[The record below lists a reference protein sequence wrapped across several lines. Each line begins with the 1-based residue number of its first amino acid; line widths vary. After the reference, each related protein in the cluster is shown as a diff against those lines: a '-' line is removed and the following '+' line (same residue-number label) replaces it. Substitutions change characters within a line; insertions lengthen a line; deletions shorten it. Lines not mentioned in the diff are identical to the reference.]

1 MAASLATLEL
11 LRLRIAP
18 SPGRPLERQSL
29 LVLRLDG
36 ALRDVGAS
44 ASVQLACNATGAP
57 AQRLE
62 LLHTA
67 HTPGA
72 ALSVGA
78 GLAALEPLWASPAL
92 WEHGNLSAAPPPPP
106 PPLVFAAR
114 CERCEQ
120 LERSR
125 AASLSLRGC
134 AVRVRGAG
142 AGASHELRP
151 VWRRAAHEAL
161 QWHRAAPPAAAAA
174 AAPPP
179 LNATEPNATARPRI
193 TRAVVGW
200 SGDAL
205 RHRMAAATRLRRRVR
220 AHTELRQG
228 VAEMACRQR
237 VAHEIAEG
245 TTHEV
250 TSMFA
255 LSLTAGTEGFLKA
268 IFDAV
273 ILPLVDI
280 LIYLLVLLLVILIG
294 MGFIMR
300 MVAVL
305 MWTMPLA
312 MELTLGPVVSNMLC
326 ALLTFC
332 LRITVSDG
340 VSETITKLMDAL
352 LMGAL
357 AQAISMVAGPAIT
370 HKIVAL
376 STKPLTFAAARSI
389 TTDLTHAVT
398 HGLTHSV
405 THAIIHKYYCQV
417 STRRPAPPI
426 AAAASSTS
434 HTLPSPPLHSTAST
448 TTSTASTASTTTTT
462 PGSTGCGPRASPS
475 SRRPASRSATSLAAR
490 SRPADDRERS
500 SNSHLSS

>member
-1 MAASLATLEL
+1 MGA
-11 LRLRIAP
+11 
-18 SPGRPLERQSL
+18 RQPH
-29 LVLRLDG
+29 R
-36 ALRDVGAS
+36 
-44 ASVQLACNATGAP
+44 
-57 AQRLE
+57 
-62 LLHTA
+62 
-67 HTPGA
+67 
-72 ALSVGA
+72 
-78 GLAALEPLWASPAL
+78 
-92 WEHGNLSAAPPPPP
+92 APPPPP

-376 STKPLTFAAARSI
+376 DEAAHVRRRAVDHHRPHPRRHARP
-389 TTDLTHAVT
+389 HALG
-398 HGLTHSV
+398 HPRH
-405 THAIIHKYYCQV
+405 HPQV
-417 STRRPAPPI
+417 LLPGEHTPP
-426 AAAASSTS
+426 
-434 HTLPSPPLHSTAST
+434 
-448 TTSTASTASTTTTT
+448 
-462 PGSTGCGPRASPS
+462 
-475 SRRPASRSATSLAAR
+475 RS
-490 SRPADDRERS
+490 
-500 SNSHLSS
+500 

>member
-57 AQRLE
+57 AERLE

-78 GLAALEPLWASPAL
+78 GLAALEPLWTSPAL
-92 WEHGNLSAAPPPPP
+92 WEHGNLTAAPPPPP

-174 AAPPP
+174 ALPP

-376 STKPLTFAAARSI
+376 ATKPLTFAAARSI

-417 STRRPAPPI
+417 STRRS
-426 AAAASSTS
+426 AAAPASSALS
-434 HTLPSPPLHSTAST
+434 HPRVSSPAQYCFYYHEYCQYCFYYNDYTWLHRLW
-448 TTSTASTASTTTTT
+448 
-462 PGSTGCGPRASPS
+462 STGVTELT
-475 SRRPASRSATSLAAR
+475 PAGQPIGNQFGGSISTS
-490 SRPADDRERS
+490 
-500 SNSHLSS
+500 

>member
-1 MAASLATLEL
+1 MRA
-11 LRLRIAP
+11 
-18 SPGRPLERQSL
+18 
-29 LVLRLDG
+29 
-36 ALRDVGAS
+36 
-44 ASVQLACNATGAP
+44 
-57 AQRLE
+57 
-62 LLHTA
+62 
-67 HTPGA
+67 
-72 ALSVGA
+72 
-78 GLAALEPLWASPAL
+78 
-92 WEHGNLSAAPPPPP
+92 
-106 PPLVFAAR
+106 
-114 CERCEQ
+114 RCEQ

-179 LNATEPNATARPRI
+179 FNATEPNATARPRI

-294 MGFIMR
+294 MGFIAR

-352 LMGAL
+352 LMGR
-357 AQAISMVAGPAIT
+357 VGAG
-370 HKIVAL
+370 
-376 STKPLTFAAARSI
+376 
-389 TTDLTHAVT
+389 DLD
-398 HGLTHSV
+398 G
-405 THAIIHKYYCQV
+405 
-417 STRRPAPPI
+417 RRPRDHPQDCRALDEAAHAAPPRGRSPPTSPTPSRT
-426 AAAASSTS
+426 ASPTRSPTPSSTS
-434 HTLPSPPLHSTAST
+434 TTA
-448 TTSTASTASTTTTT
+448 
-462 PGSTGCGPRASPS
+462 R
-475 SRRPASRSATSLAAR
+475 
-490 SRPADDRERS
+490 
-500 SNSHLSS
+500 

>member
-1 MAASLATLEL
+1 
-11 LRLRIAP
+11 
-18 SPGRPLERQSL
+18 
-29 LVLRLDG
+29 
-36 ALRDVGAS
+36 
-44 ASVQLACNATGAP
+44 
-57 AQRLE
+57 
-62 LLHTA
+62 
-67 HTPGA
+67 
-72 ALSVGA
+72 
-78 GLAALEPLWASPAL
+78 
-92 WEHGNLSAAPPPPP
+92 
-106 PPLVFAAR
+106 
-114 CERCEQ
+114 
-120 LERSR
+120 
-125 AASLSLRGC
+125 
-134 AVRVRGAG
+134 
-142 AGASHELRP
+142 
-151 VWRRAAHEAL
+151 
-161 QWHRAAPPAAAAA
+161 
-174 AAPPP
+174 
-179 LNATEPNATARPRI
+179 
-193 TRAVVGW
+193 
-200 SGDAL
+200 
-205 RHRMAAATRLRRRVR
+205 
-220 AHTELRQG
+220 
-228 VAEMACRQR
+228 
-237 VAHEIAEG
+237 
-245 TTHEV
+245 
-250 TSMFA
+250 MFA

-426 AAAASSTS
+426 AAPASSTS
-434 HTLPSPPLHSTAST
+434 HTLPLLPSTVLLLLPRVLPVLLLLQRLHLAPPAVVH
-448 TTSTASTASTTTTT
+448 
-462 PGSTGCGPRASPS
+462 GRHRAH
-475 SRRPASRSATSLAAR
+475 AG
-490 SRPADDRERS
+490 RPADRQPVWRLDLDELMTARG
-500 SNSHLSS
+500 NSHLSS